1 MNLDGILKE
10 GSLTDLTWYEDGMK
24 VPGEI
29 TFNPEGS
36 KNPNNTKPEAQDEW
50 GYGDISPIF
59 DEDIAGTVDR
69 HIPLQDLGD
78 VAPVVIFARDLMN
91 KGADAKTVD
100 REIKANFTK
109 EEMRQGLK
117 GLKELI
123 AMDGIIGRFAIDARG
138 YDSCSHAKMAANNSP
153 YKRYLKFVIGC
164 TCGDPHMI
172 PVSDEKLEMVAST
185 GNVADD
191 FFAMSDAPHEVKT
204 IPHCQSTRLP
214 LYASVDD
221 LDPEWT
227 NDLLTV
233 VENISG
239 VPAGELEKIK
249 MLDAQPIK
257 KAQLLFRVLDK
268 IAEKKEVEKYSK
280 SVDVSDFMIEA
291 GENEIE
297 LSSEPLPDIDID
309 GTAGD
314 FMGQEVPSVLAE
326 AEDIDMTMNANGTIF
341 EGSDVIEL
349 DDEIEIQADLDIDI
363 NESEISW

>member
-10 GSLTDLTWYEDGMK
+10 GSLTDLTWYQDGMK
-24 VPGEI
+24 NPGEI

-36 KNPNNTKPEAQDEW
+36 KNPNNTKPEAQDQW

-59 DEDIAGTVDR
+59 DEDIAGVVDR
-69 HIPLQDLGD
+69 HIPLEDLGD

-109 EEMRQGLK
+109 EEMRQGIK

-123 AMDGIIGRFAIDARG
+123 AMDGIIGRIAIDARG
-138 YDSCSHAKMAANNSP
+138 YKNCEQAKRATENSP

-172 PVSDEKLEMVAST
+172 PVADEKMEIVAST

-191 FFAMSDAPHEVKT
+191 FFAMSDAPHQVKT
-204 IPHCQSTRLP
+204 IPHCQSIRMP
-214 LYASVDD
+214 LYAAIDD

-249 MLDAQPIK
+249 MLDAQPVK
-257 KAQLLFRVLDK
+257 KAQTLFRVIDK
-268 IAEKKEVEKYSK
+268 IATDKEVQKYASQ
-280 SVDVSDFMIEA
+280 VDASEFMIEA

-297 LSSEPLPDIDID
+297 LFAEAMPEMDID
-309 GTAGD
+309 GSAGD
-314 FMGQEVPSVLAE
+314 FMGQEVPSILAE
-326 AEDIDMTMNANGTIF
+326 IEDIDMAMDTQGTIF
-341 EGSDVIEL
+341 EDSDVIEL
-349 DDEIEIQADLDIDI
+349 DDEIEVQPDLDIDI
-363 NESEISW
+363 NDSEMSW